1 MINANTKFV
10 SLGAILLLSL
20 VIACGDNEVQQS
32 ADRLVSVNATVVRLT
47 SEQLV
52 KSYTGSLEGE
62 KQAVIYARIAEA
74 VEEVRVKEGQSVR
87 ADQVLISLD
96 KTGASS
102 RYLETQSLYL
112 NAEKNFKKMEY
123 LYKEGAVSE
132 TQHDQALTNYE
143 VTRATFEAATKLV
156 DIQSPISGVVT
167 SLDVSDGEFLNI
179 GRKLATVAMVG
190 RLRVKFAV
198 NAEDIRFFSQG
209 AQVSVSAG
217 NGRVSGN
224 GTVTSIS
231 ESADPETRAFQVEVL
246 VDNEDGRFKV
256 GTFARVDVAL
266 ESMDNIIVAPRQALM
281 TLDGQ
286 PVGYVVKNGQV
297 EKRVLS
303 LGANLEG
310 RVVVDSGLN
319 IGDTLVTLGQS
330 YLSDG
335 VKVTIANLE

>member
-286 PVGYVVKNGQV
+286 PVGYVVNNGQV

>member
-10 SLGAILLLSL
+10 SLGAILLFSL
-20 VIACGDNEVQQS
+20 VTACGDNEDRQA
-32 ADRLVSVNATVVRLT
+32 ADRLVSVNATVISLT
-47 SEQLV
+47 DERLV

-74 VEEVRVKEGQSVR
+74 VEEVRVKEGESVR
-87 ADQVLISLD
+87 ANQVLISLD

-123 LYKEGAVSE
+123 LYREGAVSE
-132 TQHDQALTNYE
+132 TQYDLARTNYE

-167 SLDVSDGEFLNI
+167 SLDVSDGEFLSI
-179 GRKLATVAMVG
+179 GRKLATVATVD

-209 AQVSVSAG
+209 AHVSVTAG
-217 NGRVSGN
+217 NGRVSGS
-224 GTVTSIS
+224 GAVTSIS

-266 ESMDNIIVAPRQALM
+266 ESMDNIIVVPRDALM
-281 TLDGQ
+281 ILDGQ
-286 PVGYVVKNGQV
+286 PVGYVVNNGQV

-303 LGANLEG
+303 PGTNLEG
-310 RVVVDSGLN
+310 RVVIDSGLA